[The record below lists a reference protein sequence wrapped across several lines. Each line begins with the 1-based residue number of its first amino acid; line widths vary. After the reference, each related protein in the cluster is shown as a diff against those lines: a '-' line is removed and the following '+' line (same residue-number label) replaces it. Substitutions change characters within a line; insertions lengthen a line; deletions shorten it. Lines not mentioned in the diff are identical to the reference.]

1 MKIRY
6 IFLIF
11 WLILFIESLNATSSY
26 EDNNIKF
33 LQKSL
38 IKTKQELENIQET
51 KKKLLKLY
59 INLFIYNNF
68 KEKIMQTDKNQKNLL
83 ETLKEYED
91 RDLFQKFLLNYL
103 IKSLLKKEKE
113 LKAKEDLYLSKINK
127 LKQEKL
133 DYNKN
138 NIVKFNFIESPIEG
152 IVKQINFIEN
162 KINIVIEG
170 EKCKAYISGIE
181 VLKVNLG
188 DYVKNKDII
197 GEIFNQK
204 EKPKISIKCN

>member
-33 LQKSL
+33 LQKNL